1 MLKIY
6 LHQWGVF
13 RYGGTSKCFIALFL
27 LAYPEFWSFCT
38 EKIMR
43 KIKVN
48 VGFVLRSV
56 PVNVWPKDRLKLSH
70 KHWTA
75 QIIPKHKALEFH
87 VKPMET
93 VKIKIDSNVTETDY
107 HMQTQN
113 SYDYKQTQTTGIRAV
128 TIKHLWSCAFFS
140 KHLFCC
146 LIVISHH
153 AVSLL
158 LVFTCSSVVSLLPG
172 LIRLTLLAVT
182 VWMATSRAA
191 CMFNFCYCTWWA
203 TAWIMHLF
211 QNSVSPCLCLDQQSS
226 CRMIFFF
233 FFLLHVRDWAIKF
246 YKLMLKRINQSV
258 LIRQTMHSTCHWI
271 QMTYVHLVGFMYLVF
286 TCMPSENYCR
296 WLRSFFAFMWG
307 LSSSN

>member
-1 MLKIY
+1 
-6 LHQWGVF
+6 
-13 RYGGTSKCFIALFL
+13 
-27 LAYPEFWSFCT
+27 
-38 EKIMR
+38 
-43 KIKVN
+43 
-48 VGFVLRSV
+48 
-56 PVNVWPKDRLKLSH
+56 
-70 KHWTA
+70 
-75 QIIPKHKALEFH
+75 
-87 VKPMET
+87 MET

-107 HMQTQN
+107 HMQTQ
-113 SYDYKQTQTTGIRAV
+113 TTGFRAV
-128 TIKHLWSCAFFS
+128 TIKRLWSRAFFS

-226 CRMIFFF
+226 CRMIFFSFLF
-233 FFLLHVRDWAIKF
+233 FLLLHVRDWASRF
-246 YKLMLKRINQSV
+246 YKLMLKRINRSV
-258 LIRQTMHSTCHWI
+258 LICQTMHSSCHCI
-271 QMTYVHLVGFMYLVF
+271 QTTSGGVYVPCIYLHA
-286 TCMPSENYCR
+286 R
-296 WLRSFFAFMWG
+296 WELLQVTQLFLCVYVRSFEF
-307 LSSSN
+307 